1 MKITNKHNVPDTLYK
16 LAHRNDYSKGAD
28 YSVTE
33 IISAPRIQR
42 LRQKHFKHME
52 TDVSDMLWQML
63 GTALHNVAEKS
74 EVENHI
80 NEQRLIHEIDGVTL
94 SGAIDVQVLEN
105 DGVSII
111 DYKFCSAWSVMD
123 IKPEWE
129 AQLNIYGWLVNQVK
143 GLNINKLQVCA
154 MIRDWSRTKLLDKF
168 SDSYPKAPIH
178 MLDIPVWSLDKT
190 EQYIRARVKSHKT
203 SKFNS
208 DLGDELPLCTDE
220 ERWKRPTRFA
230 VMKDGG
236 KRAIKLFDV
245 KQDADKM
252 VVDKIKTGGKFY
264 VEKRTGEAVR
274 CTGNYC
280 GVAEWCS
287 QYHKEIDSNQDGETS

>member
-1 MKITNKHNVPDTLYK
+1 M
-16 LAHRNDYSKGAD
+16 
-28 YSVTE
+28 
-33 IISAPRIQR
+33 
-42 LRQKHFKHME
+42 
-52 TDVSDMLWQML
+52 VSDGYQ
-63 GTALHNVAEKS
+63 A
-74 EVENHI
+74 
-80 NEQRLIHEIDGVTL
+80 GV
-94 SGAIDVQVLEN
+94 
-105 DGVSII
+105 
-111 DYKFCSAWSVMD
+111 
-123 IKPEWE
+123 E

-287 QYHKEIDSNQDGETS
+287 QYHKEIASNQDGETS